1 MNKEEVKAALRCCIV
16 RDPDDKKRCP
26 ECPYRDPAA
35 YCVNRLF
42 MDALKLL
49 DEPEPARL
57 VTTEDFQRPDADAGG
72 AIPCWKE
79 AKSPTRRSGWA
90 VIVYGKWL
98 ADKATA
104 RYWTGKPTDAQR
116 EAAAWEPEGEHGQ

>member
-49 DEPEPARL
+49 DEPEPVRL
-57 VTTEDFQRPDADAGG
+57 VTAEDFQRPDADGGG
-72 AIPCWKE
+72 ADR
-79 AKSPTRRSGWA
+79 KS
-90 VIVYGKWL
+90 VV
-98 ADKATA
+98 
-104 RYWTGKPTDAQR
+104 
-116 EAAAWEPEGEHGQ
+116 

>member
-49 DEPEPARL
+49 DEPEPVRL
-57 VTTEDFQRPDADAGG
+57 VTAEDFQRPDADAGG

-116 EAAAWEPEGEHGQ
+116 EAAAWEPEGEHGH